1 MDHALK
7 FFEVYKMIDGSKW
20 KILPASICFFFC
32 TIEISTPQNHASMQN
47 DRLKSVFVEQKLG
60 VNDT

>member
-1 MDHALK
+1 MENFAGQH
-7 FFEVYKMIDGSKW
+7 M
-20 KILPASICFFFC
+20 FFFC

-60 VNDT
+60 VNDTYVTFISTAKGNLIFN